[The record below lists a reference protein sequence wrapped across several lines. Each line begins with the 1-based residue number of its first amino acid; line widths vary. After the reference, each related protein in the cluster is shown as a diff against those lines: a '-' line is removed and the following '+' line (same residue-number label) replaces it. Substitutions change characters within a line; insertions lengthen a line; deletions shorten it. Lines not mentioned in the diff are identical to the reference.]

1 MQRTYEDYISERA
14 ESQLRS
20 GWCCSAGGGEVIEI
34 QHKQSDQ
41 IRHGNGVAWAMPT
54 SFIHLRIDCHTSYR
68 SAQPPSG
75 TSKHQF
81 HSNADVGSSGGKTTA
96 AGDGEWNDAL
106 FENDFQ
112 FMFWQIEY
120 ELELN
125 LFLVIINSVSIH
137 WLIVDSIDYC
147 VERGILHTTHWMLVV
162 MSIYLTIHLHLTDG

>member
-1 MQRTYEDYISERA
+1 MGITSA
-14 ESQLRS
+14 SVRS
-20 GWCCSAGGGEVIEI
+20 RSCGVADAVRLGVGGEVIEI

-96 AGDGEWNDAL
+96 AGDGE
-106 FENDFQ
+106 
-112 FMFWQIEY
+112 
-120 ELELN
+120 
-125 LFLVIINSVSIH
+125 
-137 WLIVDSIDYC
+137 
-147 VERGILHTTHWMLVV
+147 
-162 MSIYLTIHLHLTDG
+162 